1 MSSEVEPAS
10 IAHLD
15 AILDALHRA
24 QSELPESAIRDAR
37 QYRDEMIPRL
47 IGATEDATAQVLRG
61 EDLETNG
68 AFYAFFLLAEFRAH
82 EALPAVLAALRLPG
96 EGPFEMFGDAVTEY
110 LPQALLSLSASR
122 DVIES
127 LIADDRVNEYV
138 RWNAMSCY
146 KYLARDGLMTRE
158 EAVDLLT
165 RHLRVAI
172 ADANEESSFASSLVV
187 ELCDYAAAES
197 MDEIRSAFD
206 RGLVDPTFAR
216 RDWAEE
222 RIAAG
227 ESVYLESLA
236 RLSASTINDSIELLV
251 PWFRSPNGD
260 QPDIDDDE
268 AEWEDDDGE
277 YDEEFYDEDSEPSI
291 TIRNDSPRVGRND
304 PCPCGSGKKFKKCCG
319 AS

>member
-1 MSSEVEPAS
+1 MSADLQQSSTADF
-10 IAHLD
+10 D

-24 QSELPESAIRDAR
+24 QSHLPESAIRDAR

-61 EDLETNG
+61 EELESNG

-82 EALPAVLAALRLPG
+82 EALPTVLAALRLPG

-110 LPQALLSLSASR
+110 LPQVLLSLSASR

-206 RGLVDPTFAR
+206 RGLVDPNFAR

-227 ESVYLESLA
+227 DSAYMESLA
-236 RLSASTINDSIELLV
+236 RLSASTINDSIELLA
-251 PWFRSPNGD
+251 PWFRRPNGD
-260 QPDIDDDE
+260 QPDLDDDE

-291 TIRNDSPRVGRND
+291 TIRNDSPRVGRNEA
-304 PCPCGSGKKFKKCCG
+304 CPCGSGKKFKKCCG